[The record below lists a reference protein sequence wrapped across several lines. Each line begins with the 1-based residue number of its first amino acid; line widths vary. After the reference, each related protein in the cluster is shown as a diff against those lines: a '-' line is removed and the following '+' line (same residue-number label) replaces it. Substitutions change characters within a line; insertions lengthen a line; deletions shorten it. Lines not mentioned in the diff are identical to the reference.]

1 MTNKLPKNFPA
12 KTKQYIVAYVNQLNE
27 QFVDEEQTF
36 LKEFYIEGGR
46 KYVKIAQKLG
56 SQRSVHSFVDA
67 DGKIWKA
74 ATWKAPALNFSRGSI
89 FDENFGVGTA
99 ALKYGT
105 R

>member
-1 MTNKLPKNFPA
+1 MTNKLPAKFPA

-27 QFVDEEQTF
+27 EFADGQY

-46 KYVKIAQKLG
+46 KYVKIAQRNG
-56 SQRSVHSFVDA
+56 SHNSVHSFVDA